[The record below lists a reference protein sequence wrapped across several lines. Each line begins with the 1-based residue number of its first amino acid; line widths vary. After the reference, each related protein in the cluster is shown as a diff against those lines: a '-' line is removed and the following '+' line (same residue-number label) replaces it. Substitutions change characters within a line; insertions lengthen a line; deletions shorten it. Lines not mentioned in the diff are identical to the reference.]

1 MVLCKFNK
9 IARNDRIYLSKLKFD
24 DLINLI
30 EYDGAITIGI
40 DNALNFNNYL
50 FFHKRSEFLDDNPII
65 FKLQEAEYNNAMS
78 LEEYDSLSYFNKEV
92 DDMVNFANKFPIL
105 KPIIHVVYK
114 EL

>member
-30 EYDGAITIGI
+30 EYDGAIPIGI
-40 DNALNFNNYL
+40 DKALNFNNYL
-50 FFHKRSEFLDDNPII
+50 FFHKRREFLDDNPII